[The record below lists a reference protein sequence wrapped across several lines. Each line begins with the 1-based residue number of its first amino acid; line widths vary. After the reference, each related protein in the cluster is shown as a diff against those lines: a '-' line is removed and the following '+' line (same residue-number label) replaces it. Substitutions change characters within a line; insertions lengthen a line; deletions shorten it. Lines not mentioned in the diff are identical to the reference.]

1 MDPLDVAL
9 VCGIIFVG
17 SLVRSTVGFGEALI
31 AMPLLAFVI
40 PAQMAAPLVAVV
52 SAFNAILILYRE
64 WRQIS
69 FRETGRL
76 TVAAL
81 GGIPIGIWLLSAGSE
96 AVIKVLL
103 AIVVISFAAWSL
115 SSRKTIRILSSRWAS
130 AFGLIAGILGGAYN
144 TAGPPLVIFGTLRH
158 WPAER
163 FRANLQS
170 YFLLGGTTVLAMH
183 VSRGAVTGDV
193 IRLTAM
199 CLPLTI
205 VAALIGHRLTRSVST
220 DQFIRVVHRCLLLIG
235 VLLLATAVA
244 DSV

>member
-40 PAQMAAPLVAVV
+40 PAHKAAPLVAVV

-81 GGIPIGIWLLSAGSE
+81 AGIPIGIWLLSAGSE
-96 AVIKVLL
+96 AAIKVLL

-115 SSRKTIRILSSRWAS
+115 SSRKTIRILSSRWAPS
-130 AFGLIAGILGGAYN
+130 
-144 TAGPPLVIFGTLRH
+144 H
-158 WPAER
+158 
-163 FRANLQS
+163 
-170 YFLLGGTTVLAMH
+170 
-183 VSRGAVTGDV
+183 
-193 IRLTAM
+193 
-199 CLPLTI
+199 
-205 VAALIGHRLTRSVST
+205 
-220 DQFIRVVHRCLLLIG
+220 
-235 VLLLATAVA
+235 
-244 DSV
+244 